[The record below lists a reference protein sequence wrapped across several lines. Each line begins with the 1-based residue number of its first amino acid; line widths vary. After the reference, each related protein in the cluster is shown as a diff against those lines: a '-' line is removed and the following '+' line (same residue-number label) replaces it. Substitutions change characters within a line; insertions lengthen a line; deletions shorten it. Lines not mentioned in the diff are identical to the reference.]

1 MPNSSDLIDGLLAAV
16 EAQPDNAALRLHLA
30 GQLIEAERAED
41 ALSQCE
47 TVLVQ
52 EPDNREALALAAQA
66 AAASGQ
72 EERAA
77 RYQNLVDGLSVA
89 RPEIDGPENEPAPG
103 RDPVEPAD
111 SAAADNVIPLRV
123 MTGGRSEEND
133 DTSGDDIERPGIT
146 LADVGGMET
155 VKRQL
160 NLSFLAPLKNPEYR
174 EAYGK
179 SLRGGLMLYGPP
191 GCGKTF
197 IARATAGELG
207 AKFLSIG
214 LTDVLD
220 MWMGESERNLHDLF
234 ESARRSAPCVL
245 FLDEIDA
252 LGQKRAHLKHSAMR
266 SVVNALLA
274 EFDGVSQSNEGV
286 FVLAATN
293 HPWDVDS
300 ALKRPGRLDRTL
312 LVLPPDREA
321 RRKILDFHV
330 QEKPTERLDLK
341 ALADRT
347 EGCSGADLALLCE
360 TATELAME
368 QAIDSGKVRPVGMA
382 HFKAAMKSV
391 RRSTEAWFETARNYA
406 LYANEGG
413 AYDELLDYL
422 RKRKR

>member
-1 MPNSSDLIDGLLAAV
+1 MQNSQDLIIGLLAAV

-41 ALSQCE
+41 ALAQCE
-47 TVLVQ
+47 ALLVQ
-52 EPDNREALALAAQA
+52 EPDNREALALAARA
-66 AAASGQ
+66 ATAAGE

-77 RYQNLVDGLSVA
+77 RYNNLVNGLSAA
-89 RPEIDGPENEPAPG
+89 RPGTGGSESEPAPNG
-103 RDPVEPAD
+103 QAAEPAD
-111 SAAADNVIPLRV
+111 SSDGENVIPLRV
-123 MTGGRSEEND
+123 VTGGRAEEDD
-133 DTSGDDIERPGIT
+133 DTSDGDVERPKIT
-146 LADVGGMET
+146 LADVGGMEP

-174 EAYGK
+174 KMYGK

-220 MWMGESERNLHDLF
+220 MWMGESERNLHELF
-234 ESARRSAPCVL
+234 ESARRNAPCVL

-252 LGQKRAHLKHSAMR
+252 LGQKRSQLKHSALR

-274 EFDGVSQSNEGV
+274 ELDGVSQSNEGV

-321 RRKILDFHV
+321 RHKILDFHL
-330 QEKPTERLDLK
+330 QEKPTEKLDLK
-341 ALADRT
+341 ALAGRT
-347 EGCSGADLALLCE
+347 EGCSGADLTLLCE

-368 QAIDSGKVRPVGMA
+368 QAIDSGEIRPMGMA
-382 HFKAAMKSV
+382 HFKAAIKSV

-413 AYDELLDYL
+413 VYDELLDYL
-422 RKRKR
+422 RGRKR

>member
-1 MPNSSDLIDGLLAAV
+1 MSESEDLIAGLFAAV
-16 EAQPDNAALRLHLA
+16 EAQPDNLVLRLHLA
-30 GQLIEAERAED
+30 GHLIDAGRAGD
-41 ALSQCE
+41 ALAQCE
-47 TVLVQ
+47 AALAQ
-52 EPDNREALALAAQA
+52 APDNGEALTLAVRAAEAADQPDRAKGYRNLADGLAA
-66 AAASGQ
+66 SK
-72 EERAA
+72 
-77 RYQNLVDGLSVA
+77 
-89 RPEIDGPENEPAPG
+89 
-103 RDPVEPAD
+103 
-111 SAAADNVIPLRV
+111 
-123 MTGGRSEEND
+123 
-133 DTSGDDIERPGIT
+133 SGDDGAPQEPPEEADAEAAAPDNVVPLRILAGGRDGEDDETAEGDLERPKIT
-146 LADVGGMET
+146 LAEVGGMES

-174 EAYGK
+174 KMYGK

-220 MWMGESERNLHDLF
+220 MWMGESERNLHELF
-234 ESARRSAPCVL
+234 ESARRNAPCVL

-252 LGQKRAHLKHSAMR
+252 LGQKRSQLKHSALR

-274 EFDGVSQSNEGV
+274 ELDGVSENNEGV

-321 RRKILDFHV
+321 RRLILDLHLR
-330 QEKPTERLDLK
+330 EKPTEKLDLE
-341 ALADRT
+341 AIARRT

-368 QAIDSGKVRPVGMA
+368 QAIDSGEIRPMGMA
-382 HFKAAMKSV
+382 HFKPALKTV

-413 AYDELLDYL
+413 AYDELLAYL
-422 RKRKR
+422 RSRKR

>member
-1 MPNSSDLIDGLLAAV
+1 
-16 EAQPDNAALRLHLA
+16 
-30 GQLIEAERAED
+30 
-41 ALSQCE
+41 
-47 TVLVQ
+47 
-52 EPDNREALALAAQA
+52 
-66 AAASGQ
+66 
-72 EERAA
+72 
-77 RYQNLVDGLSVA
+77 
-89 RPEIDGPENEPAPG
+89 
-103 RDPVEPAD
+103 
-111 SAAADNVIPLRV
+111 
-123 MTGGRSEEND
+123 
-133 DTSGDDIERPGIT
+133 
-146 LADVGGMET
+146 
-155 VKRQL
+155 
-160 NLSFLAPLKNPEYR
+160 
-174 EAYGK
+174 
-179 SLRGGLMLYGPP
+179 MLYGPP

-197 IARATAGELG
+197 IARAAAGDLG

-220 MWMGESERNLHDLF
+220 MWMGESERNLHELF

-252 LGQKRAHLKHSAMR
+252 LGQKRAHLKHSALR

-274 EFDGVSQSNEGV
+274 EFDGVGQSNEGV

-341 ALADRT
+341 TLADRT
-347 EGCSGADLALLCE
+347 EGYSGADLALLCE

-382 HFKAAMKSV
+382 HFQAAMKSV